1 MNYMSMWAMVL
12 THSVWLCGAM
22 RPAISLRADLTERMG
37 KHWKEEC
44 ETAVDVAFL
53 LDGSWSVRDPDWAA
67 LKDFVSKTVS
77 TFGFGPDKLQVG
89 IVQYTD
95 SAELMMD
102 WQSDRAAVMSG
113 IKELKQ
119 EGGYTSAKA
128 GLLETQHL
136 FQKSQR
142 EARRLLV
149 LISDGDVDSGAV
161 ELKQKMESED
171 KVVFFSVA
179 VGHEATSDLMDLA
192 SSKQLF
198 FNVSNYNVLGRIA
211 KKLSKYSCEVAE
223 VAPTTEV
230 NKIDFQETLK
240 STESTV
246 VTPDT
251 PASDEIPQAEPMEE
265 SIKTK
270 VGSELPEDIS
280 PLESEVS
287 LGKAKSDD
295 LPEDVEPE
303 ETKPTSPEDVE
314 PPEDVETPE
323 SPEKP
328 EQVKP
333 PSPEM
338 SLPAGLTASDI
349 VDIPAD
355 QKPAKMGEVCKYM
368 TWAWCNRGKVRGRNA
383 GPSYRKDGHP
393 LCCFKGSLPVETPE
407 ETEPKPMSPMTNEEE
422 PPMDDEMPETDK
434 AEEPKPMSPMTN
446 EEEPPMDDEMP
457 EKDKAEEPKPM
468 SPMTNE
474 EEPPM
479 DDEMPEVED
488 SKTDDEP
495 RPEPSTSFVSTGA
508 GGTKPGYLPIGV
520 PVVILPY
527 EQGVDY
533 GAMAGSGL
541 PPPATINHVHNV
553 HNTHVNLDNHKEHV
567 HQHQE
572 VVNQHQEV
580 NHIEDNSLHMHDEE
594 HDHEEEEM
602 AESSPSKAH
611 QEAVPVKPEPT
622 PEEKEADLPEEWSD
636 TPAVVDL
643 KTEAEDPAPVDES
656 PKDSQPEPELETEE
670 DSTEL
675 DSKVHEDCYVTE
687 TYQLFSPVFEQWLL
701 LASLAN
707 RLKWEDMTG
716 PLRTF
721 QYVVVKNQSYANV
734 MIKNRKL
741 SSIRSEKG
749 FARTLGEHLEMAA
762 KEVNF
767 TNAQLVKAEYLD
779 WMKYELADMYY
790 QQDEKNKKFIN
801 EIKDDLCYGMKSF
814 LANVKKVSKGNPA
827 VRDPATLWHFWQ
839 ESAGAVRVFIKVTTQ
854 CRIEIPPGTKSISA
868 FMTKRNQ
875 DKWKKCKGAIPFKPN
890 EFPSAVMSCARSGE
904 EDPRLRGTDR
914 NRMVRY
920 FGCGHNRM
928 KIEPPTEKS
937 PIENC
942 EKNLDPASPLG
953 NFMSEMC
960 SAAGITDK
968 SCRLY
973 GPFWGVYSHP
983 GFSLYGYHSQKEK
996 QECEAKKEQEG
1007 VTPDEL
1013 CAEPQ
1018 AVAFRE
1024 QGNVAMADYIYG
1036 TPPPLTVSRSEEWLK
1051 GNKKPMQTAW
1061 IPSEMAYP
1069 LPQDRRLDPPLW
1081 EMLREA
1087 EMGEGLM
1094 MVSYGYSGAGKT
1106 TTLIGDATAPVGEG
1120 TGIDGVLSLYLK
1132 ENAKKIED
1140 VQVRIFEVYG
1150 RVNASYGHMQPGT
1163 GSGIWG
1169 YNLNEKVAKFLGAS
1183 SDFED
1188 EIDGVLDMKKLESV
1202 LDNDEFTYSVK
1213 EKSSASKMGDIAWHE
1228 KVKHVLTIIE
1238 DIRLDEGQFVLP
1250 DGKPIAHIRGTVN
1263 NPKSSRGTL
1272 VVLTNVYFKS
1282 GEMSPISTVDLA
1294 GSEDPAVMVSGFL
1307 RFKNND
1313 GTDEAGNPLPCSRK
1327 SGKQPHDFMNMYLA
1341 SLSNYEQM
1349 AGQLAYCFELKDV
1362 LVQCDRTKPE
1372 RGCVDVPLANNT
1384 DAFVRPNLQK
1394 PNAVWQFKDPR
1405 GVGVGESIALEG
1417 KPYDGLDKKRGWK
1430 MTFNRKT
1437 LLAARGEGPV
1447 EGVSPL
1453 RSETLTEIGVG
1464 PEYSWIERI
1473 WGRKFVGKGDNRK
1486 LVESG
1491 PAVLD
1496 EKVLGKSAGLDPKKY
1511 SEFMSDPERIGLV
1524 EVPKTLLA
1532 SKSKYKKFHPEGD
1545 ASYKKVNHWKQERQ
1559 RIFRQIIEYMKDLD
1573 AEAANEEFDRHLR
1586 YFARAIGPIVE
1597 EAFFINE
1604 ALNDMKGYL
1613 GYWADQSSKSEMG
1626 ALLNVW
1632 PPKVKGKDN
1641 YQTVNYDPGQPITVA
1656 GYNIYTFI
1664 KSAHAEESY
1673 AQQLMRGKDGIMLV
1687 TMLEYIRQLSVR
1699 RQRNTKVMV
1708 GTFIRSDIPGADLA
1722 CDGAKASLEFAQE
1735 LSEGVGWSRKQG
1747 IWHQ

>member
-1 MNYMSMWAMVL
+1 
-12 THSVWLCGAM
+12 
-22 RPAISLRADLTERMG
+22 
-37 KHWKEEC
+37 
-44 ETAVDVAFL
+44 
-53 LDGSWSVRDPDWAA
+53 
-67 LKDFVSKTVS
+67 
-77 TFGFGPDKLQVG
+77 
-89 IVQYTD
+89 
-95 SAELMMD
+95 MD
-102 WQSDRAAVMSG
+102 
-113 IKELKQ
+113 
-119 EGGYTSAKA
+119 
-128 GLLETQHL
+128 
-136 FQKSQR
+136 
-142 EARRLLV
+142 
-149 LISDGDVDSGAV
+149 
-161 ELKQKMESED
+161 
-171 KVVFFSVA
+171 
-179 VGHEATSDLMDLA
+179 
-192 SSKQLF
+192 
-198 FNVSNYNVLGRIA
+198 
-211 KKLSKYSCEVAE
+211 
-223 VAPTTEV
+223 
-230 NKIDFQETLK
+230 
-240 STESTV
+240 
-246 VTPDT
+246 
-251 PASDEIPQAEPMEE
+251 DEM
-265 SIKTK
+265 
-270 VGSELPEDIS
+270 
-280 PLESEVS
+280 
-287 LGKAKSDD
+287 
-295 LPEDVEPE
+295 
-303 ETKPTSPEDVE
+303 
-314 PPEDVETPE
+314 
-323 SPEKP
+323 PEKDKA
-328 EQVKP
+328 E
-333 PSPEM
+333 
-338 SLPAGLTASDI
+338 
-349 VDIPAD
+349 
-355 QKPAKMGEVCKYM
+355 
-368 TWAWCNRGKVRGRNA
+368 
-383 GPSYRKDGHP
+383 
-393 LCCFKGSLPVETPE
+393 
-407 ETEPKPMSPMTNEEE
+407 EPKPMSPMTNEEE
-422 PPMDDEMPETDK
+422 PPMDDEMPETDKAEEPKPMSPPTNEEPVDDEMPEMDK